1 MSTNPT
7 TTDPRA
13 ATMSDA
19 TITRLEDVAP
29 IAPPA
34 TKALAE
40 AETARMVAALR
51 QLDAADWTR
60 QTDNTLWD
68 VRAMAGHVL
77 GMTETFSG
85 LGTMASYMRAAG
97 KRKGDG
103 PFIDGLTAEQVDRTA
118 GLSTGELIERLE
130 KAGPVAARWRA
141 SRRLMR
147 HMPITDEIDGEKV
160 RWTMARLVDIILTRD
175 TWMHRADLAKAT
187 GQPMEL
193 TPEHDGRL
201 VADAAAEW
209 GRLHGQPCT
218 LHLTGPAGGTFTQG
232 EGGEEITIDAVD
244 FCRIISGRGSGEG
257 LLQQRVDF

>member
-1 MSTNPT
+1 MSITEHPDGKAEKMSEGVT
-7 TTDPRA
+7 T
-13 ATMSDA
+13 
-19 TITRLEDVAP
+19 IRLEDVP
-29 IAPPA
+29 PVAPPE
-34 TKALAE
+34 TRALAE

-51 QLDAADWTR
+51 RLDAEEWTR
-60 QTDNTLWD
+60 PTDNTLWD

-85 LGTMASYMRAAG
+85 LAKMASYMRAAG

-118 GLSTGELIERLE
+118 DLSTGELIDRLE
-130 KAGPVAARWRA
+130 QAGPAAARWRA

-147 HMPITDEIDGEKV
+147 HIPITDEIDGEKV
-160 RWTMARLVDIILTRD
+160 SWKMAKLVDIVLTRD

-193 TPEHDGRL
+193 TREHDGRL
-201 VADAAAEW
+201 IADAVAEW

-218 LHLTGPAGGTFTQG
+218 LHLTGPAGGTFTNRG
-232 EGGEEITIDAVD
+232 GGENITIDAID
-244 FCRIISGRGSGEG
+244 FCRVVSGRGTGEG
-257 LLQQRVDF
+257 LMKQRVDF

>member
-7 TTDPRA
+7 TDPRA
-13 ATMSDA
+13 TTMSDDE
-19 TITRLEDVAP
+19 TTTRLEDVAP

-51 QLDAADWTR
+51 QLDPTDWTR
-60 QTDNTLWD
+60 PTDNTLWD

-85 LGTMASYMRAAG
+85 LGKLVSYMRAGG

-118 GLSTGELIERLE
+118 DLGTAELIERLA
-130 KAGPVAARWRA
+130 KVGPRAARWRA

-147 HMPITDEIDGEKV
+147 HIPITDEIDGEKV
-160 RWTMARLVDIILTRD
+160 SWKMAKLVDIVLTRD

-187 GQPMEL
+187 GKPMEL
-193 TPEHDGRL
+193 TRGHDGVL
-201 VADAAAEW
+201 ITDAVAEW

-218 LHLTGPAGGTFTQG
+218 LHLTGPVGGTFTQG
-232 EGGEEITIDAVD
+232 AGGEEITVDAVD
-244 FCRIISGRGSGEG
+244 FCRIVSGRGSGDG
-257 LLQQRVDF
+257 LLKQRVDF